1 MSKIVKS
8 IVITGNGTNCEVEM
22 AHACRLAGADV
33 VDIVHISELLA
44 GEKRLDDYD
53 FLNLPG
59 GFLDGD
65 DLGAA
70 KAGANRIRHA
80 AIAGTEEKLY
90 DQMTRFIRDGK
101 LILGVCNGFQLLVK
115 LGLLPGCDGDYQTQT
130 ATLTYNDS
138 GRFEDRW
145 VHLAVN
151 PSSPCPCIFTRGLTH
166 LYLPVRHGE
175 GKFIPRDEDIRARLH
190 REGHVVLQYG
200 TPPGETANSVF
211 AGEAYISDAAAGRIR
226 GTSDIA
232 VGASN
237 AGLAKA
243 GTASNN
249 FAPGAPGA
257 SSPTMSYPDNPN
269 GSVDAIAGI
278 CNATGRIFGL
288 MPHPEAFLHRVN
300 HPRWTREDLP
310 DDGQGLALFQN
321 AVAFLRDN

>member
-145 VHLAVN
+145 VHLTVN
-151 PSSPCPCIFTRGLTH
+151 PASPCIFTRGLSH

-175 GKFIPRDEDIRARLH
+175 GKFIPQDEAIRARH
-190 REGHVVLQYG
+190 HSRRH
-200 TPPGETANSVF
+200 
-211 AGEAYISDAAAGRIR
+211 
-226 GTSDIA
+226 
-232 VGASN
+232 
-237 AGLAKA
+237 
-243 GTASNN
+243 
-249 FAPGAPGA
+249 
-257 SSPTMSYPDNPN
+257 
-269 GSVDAIAGI
+269 
-278 CNATGRIFGL
+278 
-288 MPHPEAFLHRVN
+288 
-300 HPRWTREDLP
+300 
-310 DDGQGLALFQN
+310 
-321 AVAFLRDN
+321 FLRRH